1 MLVPISYFDNEYLYL
16 IAIVFERKT
25 SSLHTLSGN
34 KRLWLIAC
42 FISQNKKKKKKESR
56 GEKEMPGRRWWKAE
70 YSQGI
75 SIETAMNFLS
85 VAAGWR
91 FGDKPPM
98 EQEAVS
104 PWQ

>member
-42 FISQNKKKKKKESR
+42 FISQNKKKKKK
-56 GEKEMPGRRWWKAE
+56 K
-70 YSQGI
+70 SQEGKRKCRVVDDGKQNI
-75 SIETAMNFLS
+75 PKVYL
-85 VAAGWR
+85 
-91 FGDKPPM
+91 
-98 EQEAVS
+98 
-104 PWQ
+104 